1 MQLDSFCRNDS
12 SVVYKTKK
20 NRKWLE
26 GKRSW
31 CYNTTIATANYV
43 CRKWSTA
50 PLSFSVKYGNVAML
64 YYSMDLEYY
73 STFNFHDKKKKGKGN
88 FLDLSLK
95 TGKKIDEIKDN

>member
-1 MQLDSFCRNDS
+1 
-12 SVVYKTKK
+12 
-20 NRKWLE
+20 
-26 GKRSW
+26 
-31 CYNTTIATANYV
+31 
-43 CRKWSTA
+43 
-50 PLSFSVKYGNVAML
+50 ML